1 MTISDFVALH
11 IKFFAKISE
20 DNLSNLSVS
29 QVLVLVSL
37 PGLIIIIVVVVV
49 LFLIG
54 IITFDST
61 AKLHNTFD
69 NPVYQNEQKLKT
81 LIDQKFKN
89 IARNW
94 GTRIDKA
101 QKLARDKLFTPSGG
115 DRPRATNVMLIFT
128 DGKPTGLKKSD
139 FTPFTELRA
148 GLEVKNNFPVCKF
161 VPRVSPQK
169 KRDVGKPC
177 GPARFVR
184 YYTFLVNPTVHAPH
198 T

>member
-1 MTISDFVALH
+1 ISGDCSGRKLDIAILGDR
-11 IKFFAKISE
+11 SRSLNTQ
-20 DNLSNLSVS
+20 NLRNLRLAIYDIVKKVGVS
-29 QVLVLVSL
+29 
-37 PGLIIIIVVVVV
+37 PDGTN
-49 LFLIG
+49 FG

-148 GLEVKNNFPVCKF
+148 GLEV
-161 VPRVSPQK
+161 
-169 KRDVGKPC
+169 
-177 GPARFVR
+177 
-184 YYTFLVNPTVHAPH
+184 
-198 T
+198 